1 LTALPLAGLIPAD
14 IDIFGPIPPPSGV
27 LRLALLVGQSGGH
40 GFAGH
45 FASDALPQRAA
56 AAFLPASFITG
67 WYACL
72 P

>member
-1 LTALPLAGLIPAD
+1 LVQSRRRQAFCAWR
-14 IDIFGPIPPPSGV
+14 FF
-27 LRLALLVGQSGGH
+27 VGQSGGH